1 MRGTLPLLVW
11 AAHFAAC
18 YVFVAAQCSPL
29 GYEIGNPQ
37 RWPLVVF
44 TALALAVCGWLMW
57 KWRGTLR
64 DADERTPLL
73 DWAAAGSALLAFVG
87 IVWTSVPMW
96 VIQGCR

>member
-29 GYEIGNPQ
+29 GYEAGNPQ
-37 RWPLVVF
+37 RWPLAVF
-44 TALALAVCGWLMW
+44 TVAALAVCGWLVW
-57 KWRGTLR
+57 KWRGILR
-64 DADERTPLL
+64 RADERTPLL
-73 DWAAAGSALLAFVG
+73 DWAAAGSALLSFVG

-96 VIQGCR
+96 VIEGCR